1 MSLKDSLPGDDQPA
15 DLGGEIKARA
25 GSANATALPQ
35 HSPSEERF
43 RAALKNSPVVVF
55 SQDKN
60 LRYTWIYN
68 PALGYKE
75 SEVIGKLDSEL
86 FEVREEAQHVE
97 NLKRQ
102 VLQTGIGRRDEVTVH
117 RNGIGRTFDLAIE
130 PMRAASGEIEGITC
144 TATDVTERKEAER
157 ALKQHQL
164 VLETL
169 MESTTDYIY
178 VKDRQGRYVFLNT
191 AAADSVNSTMQD
203 VLGQDD
209 SALFPP
215 EDARQIMEKDRNF
228 MNAGMGAVYEETH
241 FINGSLRH
249 LHTSKNICRDA
260 NGEVIGVV
268 GISRD
273 VTELKHAQAALITS
287 EMNASGARMAHAL
300 AHEINNPL
308 AAITNA
314 LYLMQKRANTQDS
327 LLGSAQEALSR
338 ITKITRQMIG
348 LYNRNAPAQRL
359 RVQYLV
365 QDALDSMI
373 SRFEN
378 KGIKLQQQLEHCEF
392 EGIEVDVRQLIAV
405 LMENALEQSRGVV
418 AVRLYNRSTL
428 GARFPSGFRL
438 VIADNG
444 PGIRSDY
451 RNLIF
456 EPFFSTKEEKASGLG
471 LWIARGIVQKYGGS
485 IRMRTS
491 TKNGSSGTCMIV
503 TIHSQPAYRARSP
516 KIAS

>member
-1 MSLKDSLPGDDQPA
+1 MSSKPLDVPSDFGMNKTSNSEQA
-15 DLGGEIKARA
+15 SHQHA
-25 GSANATALPQ
+25 PQ
-35 HSPSEERF
+35 RSPNEERF

-55 SQDKN
+55 SQDTD

-75 SEVIGKLDSEL
+75 NEVIGRLDSEL
-86 FEVREEAQHVE
+86 FEVREEALHIE
-97 NLKRQ
+97 SLKRQ
-102 VLQTGIGRRDEVTVH
+102 VLQTGTGRRDEVTVH
-117 RNGIGRTFDLAIE
+117 RNGIGRTYDLAIE
-130 PMRAASGEIEGITC
+130 PMRAPSGEIEGITC

-157 ALKQHQL
+157 ALQQHQL

-169 MESTTDYIY
+169 IESTTDFIY

-191 AAADSVNSTMQD
+191 AAAQSVNSTVPE
-203 VLGQDD
+203 VLGKDD

-228 MNAGMGAVYEETH
+228 MNAGVGEVYEETH

-260 NGEVIGVV
+260 NGDVIGVV

-314 LYLMQKRANTQDS
+314 LYLLQRRANTQDA
-327 LLGSAQEALSR
+327 LLGSAQEALDR

-365 QDALDSMI
+365 QDTLDSMI
-373 SRFEN
+373 SRFEK
-378 KGIKLQQQLEHCEF
+378 KGIRLQKQLEHCEF
-392 EGIEVDVRQLIAV
+392 EGIEVDVRQLVAV
-405 LMENALEQSRGVV
+405 LMENALEQSRGMVT
-418 AVRLYNRSTL
+418 VRLYNRSTL
-428 GARFPSGFRL
+428 GTRFPSGFRL

-451 RNLIF
+451 RNLVF
-456 EPFFSTKEEKASGLG
+456 EPFFSTKTEKASGLG
-471 LWIARGIVQKYGGS
+471 LWVARGIVQKYGGS

-491 TKNGSSGTCMIV
+491 TKKGSSGTCMIV

-516 KIAS
+516 KLAS